1 MKLGLVTYRCIF
13 MLLKLLDR
21 ERQYAYRSI
30 NKKVI

>member
-1 MKLGLVTYRCIF
+1 MKLGLDTYGCMF

-30 NKKVI
+30 NRKVI